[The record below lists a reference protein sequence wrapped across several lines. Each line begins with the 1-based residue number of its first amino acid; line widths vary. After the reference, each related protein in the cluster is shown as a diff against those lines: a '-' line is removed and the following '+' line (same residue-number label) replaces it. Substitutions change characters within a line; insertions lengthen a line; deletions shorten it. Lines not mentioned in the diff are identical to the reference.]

1 MRGIQYAAAYRFIVI
16 VSGILDH
23 PPEPVIGRRESADPL
38 AGDDS

>member
-1 MRGIQYAAAYRFIVI
+1 MT

-38 AGDDS
+38 ADDAECFCGDGLA